1 MEKTSTYIDN
11 RIPLGHG
18 KFMGVSPYQAIFK
31 KKPPM
36 SHLKPVG
43 CAAVMKVESKKGEA
57 KGVPVI
63 FLGYEPVTGYY
74 RVYDPIGRRIYG
86 DLRDVR
92 FDVNRMGKRVAAR
105 VLKLSPEDDEKLERV
120 HWEKEEVSRESVVS
134 GGGVGSQ
141 SHSVGA
147 GDVEI
152 EADREIEVYPRRE
165 GLPISGAS
173 RSQVVDVDTEVV
185 AVESDSDMEIESVS
199 PPATPPTPEPDG
211 TLPSEE
217 NAVPPSDVLKVSHKG
232 KNGKVR
238 LANRPDPLVGA
249 RVEVPAREFG
259 EEWARETYGEK
270 WRTHVRTGR
279 IVRPGGALKAIS
291 GSMESAHYVDF
302 GRVNVREC

>member
-1 MEKTSTYIDN
+1 
-11 RIPLGHG
+11 
-18 KFMGVSPYQAIFK
+18 MGVSPHEATFK

-74 RVYDPIGRRIYG
+74 RVYDPIGKRIYG

-105 VLKLSPEDDEKLERV
+105 VLKLSPNDDEKLERV

-134 GGGVGSQ
+134 GGEVGSQ

-147 GDVEI
+147 GNIEI

-173 RSQVVDVDTEVV
+173 RSQVVVDTEVV
-185 AVESDSDMEIESVS
+185 AVESDSDIEAEPLS
-199 PPATPPTPEPDG
+199 PPATPPVPEPDG
-211 TLPSEE
+211 SLPSEE
-217 NAVPPSDVLKVSHKG
+217 KAAQEPSTTPAVSKKTSDR
-232 KNGKVR
+232 KVR
-238 LANRPDPLVGA
+238 P
-249 RVEVPAREFG
+249 
-259 EEWARETYGEK
+259 
-270 WRTHVRTGR
+270 
-279 IVRPGGALKAIS
+279 S
-291 GSMESAHYVDF
+291 
-302 GRVNVREC
+302 